1 MFGNIKEYK
10 VLEITKKVFE
20 KKKWSLDEFDS
31 SVMDEINETLN
42 NDGLV
47 LALGRKVEKNKIV
60 KGVYIFKKEI
70 RDDENIITFDKNVF
84 VEEIREEIVRDFEN
98 AVDDYLGAVVSE
110 QQAHRAFFRDKEFEL
125 KKVKVGKYELSSTLL
140 WILWGVITWVL
151 TQDVMWLCLGVVFG
165 SSCGYAVK
173 VNGKAISVNESKK
186 KKKKESK
193 KNNRKKTIEK

>member
-10 VLEITKKVFE
+10 VLEITKKVLE

-70 RDDENIITFDKNVF
+70 RDNENIISFVKNVF

-125 KKVKVGKYELSSTLL
+125 KKVKVGKYEVSAAVL
-140 WILWGVITWVL
+140 WLLWGVMMSICL
-151 TQDVMWLCLGVVFG
+151 ESFMWLCIGVCFA
-165 SSCGYAVK
+165 SSSSYAVK
-173 VNGKAISVNESKK
+173 VNGKAIAVKESKNKK
-186 KKKKESK
+186 KKIDK
-193 KNNRKKTIEK
+193 KNKKKKASEK

>member
-10 VLEITKKVFE
+10 VLEITKKVLE

-125 KKVKVGKYELSSTLL
+125 IKVKVG
-140 WILWGVITWVL
+140 
-151 TQDVMWLCLGVVFG
+151 
-165 SSCGYAVK
+165 
-173 VNGKAISVNESKK
+173 
-186 KKKKESK
+186 
-193 KNNRKKTIEK
+193 

>member
-31 SVMDEINETLN
+31 TVINEIEKTLD
-42 NDGLV
+42 NDGFV
-47 LALGRKVEKNKIV
+47 LALGRKIEKKKIV
-60 KGVYIFKKEI
+60 KGIYIFKKETK
-70 RDDENIITFDKNVF
+70 DNENIINFDKNVF
-84 VEEIREEIVRDFEN
+84 VENIREEIIDDFEN
-98 AVDDYLGAVVSE
+98 AVDDYLGAAVSE

-125 KKVKVGKYELSSTLL
+125 KKVKVGKYELSATLL
-140 WILWGVITWVL
+140 WILWGTITWIL

-165 SSCGYAVK
+165 TSCGYAVK

-186 KKKKESK
+186 KKKKKSK
-193 KNNRKKTIEK
+193 KKTIEK